1 MTTVEQT
8 EQAEQV
14 KESPVIAITPVES
27 SQLFGIGH
35 CPVTNTLAIQFKAK
49 ADAEPNTGS
58 IYHYDNFTSEQF
70 SEFKSAESLGSHF
83 KRLIKPAVEAHP
95 YRKVA

>member
-1 MTTVEQT
+1 MTTVEQAV
-8 EQAEQV
+8 QAEQV
-14 KESPVIAITPVES
+14 KEIPVIAITPVES
-27 SQLFGIGH
+27 SQLAGIGH
-35 CPVTNTLAIQFKAK
+35 DPETNTLAIQFKSK
-49 ADAEPNTGS
+49 TGTGS

-70 SEFKSAESLGSHF
+70 AEFKSAESLGSYF

>member
-1 MTTVEQT
+1 MTTA
-8 EQAEQV
+8 EQAEEV
-14 KESPVIAITPVES
+14 KAIPVIPITPVES

-49 ADAEPNTGS
+49 AGAEANTGS
-58 IYHYDNFTSEQF
+58 IYHYDNFTVEQF
-70 SEFKSAESLGSHF
+70 NEFKSAESLGSYF

>member
-8 EQAEQV
+8 EEV
-14 KESPVIAITPVES
+14 KAIPVIAIAPVES
-27 SQLFGIGH
+27 SQLYGIGH

-49 ADAEPNTGS
+49 ADAEPNTGT

-70 SEFKSAESLGSHF
+70 AEFKSAESLGSHF

>member
-1 MTTVEQT
+1 MCNMNTQTTEI
-8 EQAEQV
+8 
-14 KESPVIAITPVES
+14 PVIEITPVES

-35 CPVTNTLAIQFKAK
+35 CPITNVLAIQFKAK
-49 ADAEPNTGS
+49 ADAEPNTGT

-70 SEFKSAESLGSHF
+70 AEFKSAESLGSHF